1 MTALAGRKP
10 DWLRV
15 RFPTGGGYERL
26 RDLMREQEL
35 HTVCE
40 EARCPN
46 IGDCWNRGTA
56 TFMILGD
63 TCTRACGFC
72 AVTTGRPGELDHGEP
87 KRVAL
92 AVERMGLRHA
102 VITSVNRDDVSDGGA
117 GIFAET
123 IRWTR
128 RLSPGTTIE
137 VVGPALA
144 EPRVGVT
151 DLEGRYRITGL
162 PPGTYAV
169 TLRLPGFGSAFRDGV
184 VVGAGLAPRVDAE
197 LVVGEMDYLGDGVDL
212 DARGPAG
219 SGGAIALEC
228 MFLPSGA
235 IVNCRRVDVVGQL
248 SPHWR

>member
-1 MTALAGRKP
+1 M
-10 DWLRV
+10 RV
-15 RFPTGGGYERL
+15 
-26 RDLMREQEL
+26 
-35 HTVCE
+35 
-40 EARCPN
+40 
-46 IGDCWNRGTA
+46 GTA
-56 TFMILGD
+56 WAVLVAAILASAVLSAQDGAIVGRVLDQAGD
-63 TCTRACGFC
+63 
-72 AVTTGRPGELDHGEP
+72 PL
-87 KRVAL
+87 
-92 AVERMGLRHA
+92 
-102 VITSVNRDDVSDGGA
+102 
-117 GIFAET
+117 
-123 IRWTR
+123 
-128 RLSPGTTIE
+128 PGTTIE

-212 DARGPAG
+212 DARSPAG